1 VSRFSG
7 PRQPAPGQIR
17 SIITQMQTTGYVSGM
32 IAPLDPPFPRWLVL
46 IKGAGDLATGVA
58 LRLYRSGFPVVM
70 TELAEPLTVRRGAAF
85 GEAVFTGQQI
95 VEGVVARLA
104 PDAATAQQLLESG
117 AIPVLVDP
125 DAACRGA
132 LRPPVLLDAVM
143 AKRNTGTT
151 LADAPF
157 VVSLG
162 PGFVAGHDAHAVIE
176 TNRGHRLGR
185 VIWQGAAEPDTGL
198 PGEVGGKRSERVL
211 HAPATGIVT
220 ATVEIGD
227 MVSAGQLIARVDGH
241 DIRAAFPGVL
251 RGLVHPGVLVEE
263 GMKVGDVDPRGE
275 RSHCFTASDKALA
288 IGGGVLE
295 AILARVSGRA

>member
-1 VSRFSG
+1 
-7 PRQPAPGQIR
+7 
-17 SIITQMQTTGYVSGM
+17 MQTTGYVSGM
-32 IAPLDPPFPRWLVL
+32 TAQLDPAFPRLLVL

-95 VEGVVARLA
+95 VEEVAARLA
-104 PDAATAQQLLESG
+104 PDAATARQLLESG

-125 DAACRGA
+125 DAAWRQELQPEA
-132 LRPPVLLDAVM
+132 LVDAVM

-157 VVSLG
+157 VIALG
-162 PGFVAGHDAHAVIE
+162 PGFAAGRDCHAVIE

-185 VIWQGAAEPDTGL
+185 VIWQGAAEPDTGV
-198 PGEVGGKRSERVL
+198 PGEVGGNLRSERVL
-211 HAPATGIVT
+211 YAPATGILT
-220 ATVEIGD
+220 ATIEIGD
-227 MVSAGQLIARVDGH
+227 VVSTGQLIASVEGYE
-241 DIRAAFPGVL
+241 IRAAFPGVL
-251 RGLVHPGVLVEE
+251 RGLVHPGVRVEA
-263 GMKVGDVDPRGE
+263 GMKIGDVDPRGE

-295 AILARVSGRA
+295 AILARTSGRA

>member
-1 VSRFSG
+1 M
-7 PRQPAPGQIR
+7 PGQIR
-17 SIITQMQTTGYVSGM
+17 SIITQMQTTGYVSRM
-32 IAPLDPPFPRWLVL
+32 VAPLDQALPRLLVL

-85 GEAVFTGQQI
+85 GEAVFAGQQI
-95 VEGVVARLA
+95 VEEVVARLA
-104 PDAATAQQLLESG
+104 PDAATARQLLESG

-125 DAACRGA
+125 DAAWRQELQPEA
-132 LRPPVLLDAVM
+132 LVDAVM

-157 VVSLG
+157 VIALG
-162 PGFVAGHDAHAVIE
+162 PGFAAGRDCHAVIE

-198 PGEVGGKRSERVL
+198 PGEVGGMRSKRVL
-211 HAPATGIVT
+211 YAPAAGILA

-227 MVSAGQLIARVDGH
+227 VVSTGQLIARVDGYE
-241 DIRAAFPGVL
+241 IRAAFPGVL
-251 RGLVHPGVLVEE
+251 RGLVHPGVLVET

-275 RSHCFTASDKALA
+275 RSYCFTASDKALA

-295 AILARVSGRA
+295 AILTRISGRA

>member
-1 VSRFSG
+1 
-7 PRQPAPGQIR
+7 
-17 SIITQMQTTGYVSGM
+17 MQTTGYVSGM
-32 IAPLDPPFPRWLVL
+32 TAQLDPAFPRLLVL

-85 GEAVFTGQQI
+85 GEAVFTGQQT
-95 VEGVVARLA
+95 VEGIAARLA
-104 PDAATAQQLLESG
+104 RDAATARLLLESG
-117 AIPVLVDP
+117 NIPVLVDP
-125 DAACRGA
+125 DAACRQE
-132 LRPPVLLDAVM
+132 LQPEVLVDAVM

-157 VVSLG
+157 VIALG
-162 PGFVAGHDAHAVIE
+162 PGFAAGRDCHAVIE

-185 VIWQGAAEPDTGL
+185 VIWQGAAEPDTGV

-211 HAPATGIVT
+211 YAPATGIVT
-220 ATVEIGD
+220 AMVEIGD
-227 MVSAGQLIARVDGH
+227 MVSAGQLIASVAGD

-251 RGLVHPGVLVEE
+251 RGLVHSGVLVEA

-275 RSHCFTASDKALA
+275 RSHCYTASDKALA

-295 AILARVSGRA
+295 AILARTSGRA